1 MKADLIQSIAVVIIT
16 TKIACPKTCHQL
28 VSFIISEHF
37 YIKANVRDQAW
48 HKNNSSENQ
57 QVVNIYIYY
66 YLKQG

>member
-1 MKADLIQSIAVVIIT
+1 MKPDLIQSIAVVIT

-37 YIKANVRDQAW
+37 YIKANVGD

-57 QVVNIYIYY
+57 QVGNIT
-66 YLKQG
+66 